1 MTNDTTTLNGALRE
15 LGETMAAN
23 LTTQGVASTWD
34 EGLTT
39 LAGKILD
46 IQGGGSGY
54 DGISL
59 TGDKSILSAA
69 DSEYVTLTAQ
79 LMNGQS
85 SAAVSG
91 ETVSFKVYKA
101 SDDTLIDTLTD
112 DTDSTGVA
120 TVSYYGEGT
129 GDIYIKSNV
138 GSVLSDPYL
147 VEDCIRYDNAT
158 IDKTSN
164 YSSSNLNSL
173 TFSSDH
179 YEAYRSI
186 GTSPSSTFYSPIYAD
201 DTLPSDF
208 ELSVMYNSSKMN
220 TEQIEFIIAPNHPTT
235 YSGATEL
242 GLLISNVRRGLFHRQ
257 SGSATWYTE
266 SSTLSNNV
274 WYTFYL
280 KVEGTSV
287 TAKILDSNDDIVYNS
302 TQTISQLQNYK
313 KWSIINGG
321 TSRTLSFKNLKIKQL

>member
-112 DTDSTGVA
+112 DTDSSGVA
-120 TVSYYGEGT
+120 TVSYYGQGT
-129 GDIYIKSNV
+129 GDLYIKS
-138 GSVLSDPYL
+138 SVDSIISSEIY
-147 VEDCIRYDNAT
+147 VEDCLIARASV
-158 IDKTSN
+158 SN
-164 YSSSNLNSL
+164 SDTFDVSLPNHFTFASMITRESSSNSYCYPVLTNYQFGVLREKGSLSIRVGTGSPFADNNTSIVPLNTPTLMTYEYNNGVHTL
-173 TFSSDH
+173 TANNVTVTGTENT
-179 YEAYRSI
+179 YSI
-186 GTSPSSTFYSPIYAD
+186 GSF
-201 DTLPSDF
+201 LR
-208 ELSVMYNSSKMN
+208 MN
-220 TEQIEFIIAPNHPTT
+220 IQ
-235 YSGATEL
+235 
-242 GLLISNVRRGLFHRQ
+242 R
-257 SGSATWYTE
+257 YT
-266 SSTLSNNV
+266 
-274 WYTFYL
+274 
-280 KVEGTSV
+280 V
-287 TAKILDSNDDIVYNS
+287 TD
-302 TQTISQLQNYK
+302 
-313 KWSIINGG
+313 
-321 TSRTLSFKNLKIKQL
+321 LKIKTL